1 MFFYFLKKSWLTNSF
16 VHVVLTS
23 INKHLFIDPFSPPS
37 SFTTTQAPIK
47 TNRDK
52 HLATIAR
59 LEHLWQMPNHTTML
73 VNRAIPDI
81 IKTKQLDRN
90 AKHVYPANGTIKTA

>member
-1 MFFYFLKKSWLTNSF
+1 LKKSWLINSF
-16 VHVVLTS
+16 VHVVLTL
-23 INKHLFIDPFSPPS
+23 INKNLFIDPLSPA
-37 SFTTTQAPIK
+37 FTTTTNQAPIK
-47 TNRDK
+47 INRDK

-73 VNRAIPDI
+73 VNHAILDI
-81 IKTKQLDRN
+81 IKTKQLDQN

>member
-16 VHVVLTS
+16 VHVVLTL
-23 INKHLFIDPFSPPS
+23 INKHFFIDPLSPV
-37 SFTTTQAPIK
+37 FTTTTNQAPIK

-52 HLATIAR
+52 HPATIAR
-59 LEHLWQMPNHTTML
+59 SELLWQMPNHPMML

-81 IKTKQLDRN
+81 IKMNHLDRN